1 MLRQAQYDVLF
12 QSIRINIPTICN
24 EHTPD
29 TAESRSGRRLGP
41 HIMSKQNTV
50 AIVGRPNVGK
60 STLFNRL
67 VGQRKAI
74 MDNESGVTRDRHY
87 GYGDWI
93 GKNFT
98 VIDTGGYV
106 HNSEDIFEGEI
117 NKQVKLAIEEA
128 DVVLFMVD
136 AEAGV
141 HGLDEEFAHVLRR
154 YLGKKPIYLVAN
166 KADTNLRA
174 NGVGEFYSLGL
185 GNDEIFAIS
194 SQNGHGTGELLDAMV
209 SHFDD
214 PGIEEPESE
223 IPRIAV
229 VGRPNVGKSSLV
241 NLLLGEDR
249 SIVTDI
255 AGTTRDAI
263 SARYNAFGKE
273 FILVDTAGLRRK
285 AKVSEDIEF
294 YANMR
299 SLRALEEA
307 DVCIVMLDASR
318 GIEAQD
324 VNIITLADKN
334 RKGIVIL
341 VNKWDLV
348 ENKDTNT
355 AKEFEAKILEKI
367 APIAYIPVIFIS
379 VLNKQRVHKA
389 IETAIEVYQN
399 KRRKIPTSQLNDV
412 MLAEI
417 EKYGPPALKGKMI
430 RIKYV
435 TQLPTHNPVFA
446 FFANLPQYVQTNY
459 VRYLENRMREHFDF
473 TGVPIGIVFRK
484 K

>member
-1 MLRQAQYDVLF
+1 
-12 QSIRINIPTICN
+12 
-24 EHTPD
+24 
-29 TAESRSGRRLGP
+29 
-41 HIMSKQNTV
+41 MSKQNTI

-128 DVVLFMVD
+128 DVILFMVD

-154 YLGKKPIYLVAN
+154 YISKKPIYMVAN

-185 GNDEIFAIS
+185 GDGEIYAIS
-194 SQNGHGTGELLDAMV
+194 SANGHGTGELLDAV
-209 SHFDD
+209 VANFEE
-214 PGIEEPESE
+214 PGEEEPESE

-249 SIVTDI
+249 SIVTEI
-255 AGTTRDAI
+255 AGTTRDSI

-285 AKVSEDIEF
+285 AKVSEDVEF

-299 SLRALEEA
+299 SLRALEEC

-348 ENKDTNT
+348 ENKETNT
-355 AKEFEAKILEKI
+355 AKDFEAKILEKI
-367 APIAYIPVIFIS
+367 APIAYIPVVFIS

-389 IETAIEVYQN
+389 IETAIEVYHN
-399 KRRKIPTSQLNDV
+399 KRRKIPTSQLNDI
-412 MLAEI
+412 MLKEI

-473 TGVPIGIVFRK
+473 TGVPIGILFRK

>member
-1 MLRQAQYDVLF
+1 
-12 QSIRINIPTICN
+12 
-24 EHTPD
+24 
-29 TAESRSGRRLGP
+29 
-41 HIMSKQNTV
+41 MSKQNTI

-128 DVVLFMVD
+128 DVILFMVD

-154 YLGKKPIYLVAN
+154 YVGKKPIYLVAN

-185 GNDEIFAIS
+185 GDGEIYAIS
-194 SQNGHGTGELLDAMV
+194 SANGHGTGELLDAVV
-209 SHFDD
+209 SNFSE
-214 PGIEEPESE
+214 PGEEEPESE

-249 SIVTDI
+249 SIVTEI
-255 AGTTRDAI
+255 AGTTRDSI

-285 AKVSEDIEF
+285 AKVSEDVEF

-341 VNKWDLV
+341 VNKWDLI
-348 ENKDTNT
+348 EDKDTNT

-389 IETAIEVYQN
+389 IETAIEVYHN

-412 MLAEI
+412 MLKEI

-459 VRYLENRMREHFDF
+459 TRYLENRMREHFDF
-473 TGVPIGIVFRK
+473 TGVPIGIVYRK

>member
-1 MLRQAQYDVLF
+1 
-12 QSIRINIPTICN
+12 
-24 EHTPD
+24 
-29 TAESRSGRRLGP
+29 
-41 HIMSKQNTV
+41 MSKQNTI

-128 DVVLFMVD
+128 DVILFMVD

-154 YLGKKPIYLVAN
+154 YISKKPIYMVAN

-185 GNDEIFAIS
+185 GDGEIYAIS
-194 SQNGHGTGELLDAMV
+194 SANGHGTGELLDAV
-209 SHFDD
+209 VANFED
-214 PGIEEPESE
+214 PGEEEPESE

-249 SIVTDI
+249 SIVTEI
-255 AGTTRDAI
+255 AGTTRDSI

-285 AKVSEDIEF
+285 AKVSEDVEF

-299 SLRALEEA
+299 SLRALEEC

-348 ENKDTNT
+348 ENKETNT
-355 AKEFEAKILEKI
+355 AKDFEAKILEKI
-367 APIAYIPVIFIS
+367 APIAYIPVVFIS

-389 IETAIEVYQN
+389 IETAIEVYHN
-399 KRRKIPTSQLNDV
+399 KRRKIPTSQLNDI
-412 MLAEI
+412 MLKEI

-473 TGVPIGIVFRK
+473 TGVPIGILFRK

>member
-1 MLRQAQYDVLF
+1 
-12 QSIRINIPTICN
+12 
-24 EHTPD
+24 
-29 TAESRSGRRLGP
+29 
-41 HIMSKQNTV
+41 MSKQNTI

-154 YLGKKPIYLVAN
+154 YIGKKPIYMVAN

-185 GNDEIFAIS
+185 GDGEIYAVS
-194 SQNGHGTGELLDAMV
+194 SANGHGTGELLDAV
-209 SHFDD
+209 VTHFDD
-214 PGIEEPESE
+214 PGVEEPESD

-255 AGTTRDAI
+255 AGTTRDSI
-263 SARYNAFGKE
+263 SARYNAFGNE

-285 AKVSEDIEF
+285 AKVSEDVEF

-299 SLRALEEA
+299 SLRALEEC

-318 GIEAQD
+318 GVEAQD
-324 VNIITLADKN
+324 VNIISLADKN

-348 ENKDTNT
+348 ENKETNT
-355 AKEFEAKILEKI
+355 AKDFEAKILEKI

-389 IETAIEVYQN
+389 IETAVEVFHN

-412 MLAEI
+412 MLKEI

-430 RIKYV
+430 RIKYA

-446 FFANLPQYVQTNY
+446 FFCNLPQYVQANY
-459 VRYLENRMREHFDF
+459 TRYLENRMREHFDF
-473 TGVPIGIVFRK
+473 SGVPIGIVFRK

>member
-1 MLRQAQYDVLF
+1 
-12 QSIRINIPTICN
+12 
-24 EHTPD
+24 
-29 TAESRSGRRLGP
+29 
-41 HIMSKQNTV
+41 MSTQNTI

-136 AEAGV
+136 ADAGV

-154 YLGKKPIYLVAN
+154 YIGKKPIYLVAN

-185 GNDEIFAIS
+185 GDGEIYAIS
-194 SQNGHGTGELLDAMV
+194 SANGHGTGELLDAVV
-209 SHFDD
+209 SHFED
-214 PGIEEPESE
+214 PGVEEPESD

-249 SIVTDI
+249 SIVTEI
-255 AGTTRDAI
+255 AGTTRDSI
-263 SARYNAFGKE
+263 SARYNAFGNE

-285 AKVSEDIEF
+285 AKVSEDVEF

-299 SLRALEEA
+299 SLRALEEC

-324 VNIITLADKN
+324 VNIISLADKN

-348 ENKDTNT
+348 ENKETNT
-355 AKEFEAKILEKI
+355 AKDFEAKILEKI
-367 APIAYIPVIFIS
+367 APISYIPVIFIS

-389 IETAIEVYQN
+389 IETAIEVYHN
-399 KRRKIPTSQLNDV
+399 KRRKIPTSQLNDI
-412 MLAEI
+412 MLKEI

-430 RIKYV
+430 RIKYA

-446 FFANLPQYVQTNY
+446 FFCNLPQYVQANY
-459 VRYLENRMREHFDF
+459 TRYLENRMREHFDF

>member
-1 MLRQAQYDVLF
+1 
-12 QSIRINIPTICN
+12 
-24 EHTPD
+24 
-29 TAESRSGRRLGP
+29 
-41 HIMSKQNTV
+41 MSTQNTI

-154 YLGKKPIYLVAN
+154 YIGKKPIYLVAN

-174 NGVGEFYSLGL
+174 NGVGEFYALGL
-185 GNDEIFAIS
+185 GGDEIFAIS
-194 SQNGHGTGELLDAMV
+194 SANGHGTGELLDAV
-209 SHFDD
+209 ASHFDE
-214 PGIEEPESE
+214 PGVEEPESE

-255 AGTTRDAI
+255 AGTTRDSI

-299 SLRALEEA
+299 SLRALEEC

-348 ENKDTNT
+348 ENKETNT
-355 AKEFEAKILEKI
+355 SKDFEAKIMEKI

-389 IETAIEVYQN
+389 IETAIEVYHN

-412 MLAEI
+412 MLKEI

-446 FFANLPQYVQTNY
+446 FFANLPQYVQANY
-459 VRYLENRMREHFDF
+459 TRYLENRMREHFDF

>member
-1 MLRQAQYDVLF
+1 
-12 QSIRINIPTICN
+12 
-24 EHTPD
+24 
-29 TAESRSGRRLGP
+29 
-41 HIMSKQNTV
+41 MSKQNTI

-128 DVVLFMVD
+128 DVILFMVD

-154 YLGKKPIYLVAN
+154 YIGKKPIYMVAN

-185 GNDEIFAIS
+185 GDGEIYAIS
-194 SQNGHGTGELLDAMV
+194 SANGHGTGELLDAVV
-209 SHFDD
+209 SNFDE
-214 PGIEEPESE
+214 PGEEEPESE

-249 SIVTDI
+249 SIVTEI
-255 AGTTRDAI
+255 AGTTRDSI

-285 AKVSEDIEF
+285 AKVSEDVEF

-299 SLRALEEA
+299 SLRALEEC

-348 ENKDTNT
+348 ENKETNT
-355 AKEFEAKILEKI
+355 SKDFEAKILEKI
-367 APIAYIPVIFIS
+367 APIAYIPVVFIS

-389 IETAIEVYQN
+389 IETAIEVYHN
-399 KRRKIPTSQLNDV
+399 KRRKIPTSQLNDI
-412 MLAEI
+412 MLKEI

-473 TGVPIGIVFRK
+473 TGVPIGILFRK

>member
-1 MLRQAQYDVLF
+1 M
-12 QSIRINIPTICN
+12 SNTI
-24 EHTPD
+24 
-29 TAESRSGRRLGP
+29 
-41 HIMSKQNTV
+41 

-87 GYGDWI
+87 GHGDWI
-93 GKNFT
+93 GKNFV

-106 HNSEDIFEGEI
+106 HGSDDIFEGEI
-117 NKQVKLAIEEA
+117 RKQVKLAIDEA

-136 AEAGV
+136 ADAGV
-141 HGLDEEFAHVLRR
+141 HGLDEEFAQVLRP
-154 YLGKKPIYLVAN
+154 YLGKKPILLVAN
-166 KADTNLRA
+166 KADTNARA
-174 NGVGEFYSLGL
+174 HASGEFYALGM
-185 GNDEIFAIS
+185 GDGEIFAIS
-194 SQNGHGTGELLDAMV
+194 SANGHGTGELLDEV
-209 SHFDD
+209 VRHF
-214 PGIEEPESE
+214 PEAGEEEPDSGV
-223 IPRIAV
+223 PKIAV
-229 VGRPNVGKSSLV
+229 VGRPNVGKSSFV
-241 NLLLGEDR
+241 NLLLGTDR

-263 SARYNAFGKE
+263 STRYNVFGHD

-299 SLRALEEA
+299 SLRALEEC
-307 DVCIVMLDASR
+307 DVCVVLIDATR
-318 GIEAQD
+318 GIESQD
-324 VNIITLADKN
+324 VNIIGLADKN
-334 RKGIVIL
+334 RKGVVIL

-348 ENKDTNT
+348 ENKETNT
-355 AKEFEAKILEKI
+355 TKEFEEKI
-367 APIAYIPVIFIS
+367 YSKLAPIAYPPIVFIS
-379 VLNKQRVHKA
+379 VLTKQRVHKA
-389 IETAIEVYQN
+389 IETAVEVFEN

-412 MLAEI
+412 MLKEI
-417 EKYGPPALKGKMI
+417 ERYPPPALKGKLV

-446 FFANLPQYVQTNY
+446 FFCNLPQYVQDSY
-459 VRYLENRMREHFDF
+459 ARYLENRMREHFDF
-473 TGVPIGIVFRK
+473 KGVPIGIVFRK

>member
-1 MLRQAQYDVLF
+1 M
-12 QSIRINIPTICN
+12 SI
-24 EHTPD
+24 
-29 TAESRSGRRLGP
+29 
-41 HIMSKQNTV
+41 QNTI

-128 DVVLFMVD
+128 DVILFMVD

-154 YLGKKPIYLVAN
+154 YIGKKPIYLVAN

-185 GNDEIFAIS
+185 GDGEIYAVS
-194 SQNGHGTGELLDAMV
+194 SANGHGTGELLDAVV
-209 SHFDD
+209 SNFDE
-214 PGIEEPESE
+214 PGVEEPESE

-255 AGTTRDAI
+255 AGTTRDSI
-263 SARYNAFGKE
+263 SARYNAFGNE

-285 AKVSEDIEF
+285 AKVSEDVEF

-299 SLRALEEA
+299 SLRALEEC

-348 ENKDTNT
+348 ENKETNT
-355 AKEFEAKILEKI
+355 SKDFEAKILEKI

-389 IETAIEVYQN
+389 IETAIEVYHN

-412 MLAEI
+412 MLKEI

-446 FFANLPQYVQTNY
+446 FFANLPQYVQANY
-459 VRYLENRMREHFDF
+459 TRYLENRMREHFDF

>member
-1 MLRQAQYDVLF
+1 
-12 QSIRINIPTICN
+12 
-24 EHTPD
+24 
-29 TAESRSGRRLGP
+29 
-41 HIMSKQNTV
+41 MSKQNTV

-154 YLGKKPIYLVAN
+154 YIGKKPIYLVAN
-166 KADTNLRA
+166 KADTNVRA

-185 GNDEIFAIS
+185 GDGEIYAVS
-194 SQNGHGTGELLDAMV
+194 SANGHGTGELLDAV
-209 SHFDD
+209 VANFDD
-214 PGIEEPESE
+214 PGEEEPESE

-249 SIVTDI
+249 SIVTEI
-255 AGTTRDAI
+255 AGTTRDSI

-285 AKVSEDIEF
+285 AKVSEDVEF

-299 SLRALEEA
+299 SLRALEEC

-348 ENKDTNT
+348 ENKETNT
-355 AKEFEAKILEKI
+355 SKDFEAKILEKI
-367 APIAYIPVIFIS
+367 APIAYIPVVFIS

-389 IETAIEVYQN
+389 IETAIEVYHN
-399 KRRKIPTSQLNDV
+399 KRRKIPTSQLNDI
-412 MLAEI
+412 MLKEI

-459 VRYLENRMREHFDF
+459 TRYLENRMREHFDF
-473 TGVPIGIVFRK
+473 TGVPIGILFRK

>member
-1 MLRQAQYDVLF
+1 
-12 QSIRINIPTICN
+12 
-24 EHTPD
+24 
-29 TAESRSGRRLGP
+29 
-41 HIMSKQNTV
+41 MSKQNTV

-136 AEAGV
+136 ADAGV

-185 GNDEIFAIS
+185 GDGEIFAIS
-194 SQNGHGTGELLDAMV
+194 SQNGHGTGELLDAVV

-255 AGTTRDAI
+255 AGTTRDSI

-285 AKVSEDIEF
+285 AKVSEDVEF

-348 ENKDTNT
+348 ADKDTNT

-367 APIAYIPVIFIS
+367 APISYIPVIFIS

-389 IETAIEVYQN
+389 IETAIEVYHN

-412 MLAEI
+412 MLKEI

-459 VRYLENRMREHFDF
+459 TRYLENRMREHFDF

>member
-1 MLRQAQYDVLF
+1 
-12 QSIRINIPTICN
+12 
-24 EHTPD
+24 
-29 TAESRSGRRLGP
+29 
-41 HIMSKQNTV
+41 MSTQNTI

-136 AEAGV
+136 ADAGV

-154 YLGKKPIYLVAN
+154 YMGKKPIYLVAN

-185 GNDEIFAIS
+185 GDGEIFAIS
-194 SQNGHGTGELLDAMV
+194 SANGHGTGELLDAVV

-214 PGIEEPESE
+214 PGVEEPESE

-255 AGTTRDAI
+255 AGTTRDSI
-263 SARYNAFGKE
+263 SARYNAFGNE

-285 AKVSEDIEF
+285 AKVTEDVEF

-348 ENKDTNT
+348 EDKQTNT
-355 AKEFEAKILEKI
+355 AKEFEEKI
-367 APIAYIPVIFIS
+367 MEKLAPIAYPPVIFIS

-389 IETAIEVYQN
+389 IETAIEVFQN

-412 MLAEI
+412 MLKEI
-417 EKYGPPALKGKMI
+417 ERYGPPAVKGKMI

-446 FFANLPQYVQTNY
+446 FFCNLPQYVTASY
-459 VRYLENRMREHFDF
+459 TRYLENRMREQFDF
-473 TGVPIGIVFRK
+473 KGVPIGIVFRK

>member
-1 MLRQAQYDVLF
+1 M
-12 QSIRINIPTICN
+12 SIKNTI
-24 EHTPD
+24 
-29 TAESRSGRRLGP
+29 
-41 HIMSKQNTV
+41 

-154 YLGKKPIYLVAN
+154 YVGKKPIYLVAN

-185 GNDEIFAIS
+185 GGDEIFAIS
-194 SQNGHGTGELLDAMV
+194 SANGHGTGELLDAV
-209 SHFDD
+209 VRHFDD
-214 PGIEEPESE
+214 PGVEEPESD

-263 SARYNAFGKE
+263 SARYNAFGNE

-299 SLRALEEA
+299 SLRALEEC

-348 ENKDTNT
+348 EDKQTNT

-389 IETAIEVYQN
+389 IETAIEVYHN
-399 KRRKIPTSQLNDV
+399 KRRKIPTSQLNDI
-412 MLAEI
+412 MLKEI

-430 RIKYV
+430 RIKYA

-446 FFANLPQYVQTNY
+446 FFCNLPQYVQENY
-459 VRYLENRMREHFDF
+459 TRYLENRMREHFDF

>member
-1 MLRQAQYDVLF
+1 M
-12 QSIRINIPTICN
+12 SNTI
-24 EHTPD
+24 
-29 TAESRSGRRLGP
+29 
-41 HIMSKQNTV
+41 

-87 GYGDWI
+87 GHGDWI

-106 HNSEDIFEGEI
+106 HGSDDIFEGEI
-117 NKQVKLAIEEA
+117 RKQVKLAIDEA

-136 AEAGV
+136 ADAGV
-141 HGLDEEFAHVLRR
+141 HGLDEEFAQVLRP
-154 YLGKKPIYLVAN
+154 YLNKKPILLVAN
-166 KADTNLRA
+166 KADTNARA
-174 NGVGEFYSLGL
+174 HASGEFYALGM
-185 GNDEIFAIS
+185 GDGEIFAIS
-194 SQNGHGTGELLDAMV
+194 SANGHGTGELLDEV
-209 SHFDD
+209 VRHF
-214 PGIEEPESE
+214 PEAGEEEPDSGV
-223 IPRIAV
+223 PKIAV
-229 VGRPNVGKSSLV
+229 VGRPNVGKSSFV
-241 NLLLGEDR
+241 NLLLGTER

-263 SARYNAFGKE
+263 STRYNVFGHD

-299 SLRALEEA
+299 SLRALEEC
-307 DVCIVMLDASR
+307 DVCVVLIDATR
-318 GIEAQD
+318 GIESQD
-324 VNIITLADKN
+324 VNIIGLADKN
-334 RKGIVIL
+334 RKGVVIL

-348 ENKDTNT
+348 ENKETNT
-355 AKEFEAKILEKI
+355 TKEFEEKI
-367 APIAYIPVIFIS
+367 YSKLAPIAYPPIVFIS
-379 VLNKQRVHKA
+379 VLTKQRVHKA
-389 IETAIEVYQN
+389 IETAVQVFEN

-412 MLAEI
+412 MLKEI
-417 EKYGPPALKGKMI
+417 ERYPPPALKGKLV

-446 FFANLPQYVQTNY
+446 FFCNLPQYVQDSY
-459 VRYLENRMREHFDF
+459 ARYLENRMREHFDF
-473 TGVPIGIVFRK
+473 KGVPIGIVFRK

>member
-1 MLRQAQYDVLF
+1 
-12 QSIRINIPTICN
+12 
-24 EHTPD
+24 
-29 TAESRSGRRLGP
+29 
-41 HIMSKQNTV
+41 MSTQNTI

-154 YLGKKPIYLVAN
+154 YVGKKPIYLVAN

-185 GNDEIFAIS
+185 GGDEIFAIS
-194 SQNGHGTGELLDAMV
+194 SANGHGTGELLDAV
-209 SHFDD
+209 VRHFDD
-214 PGIEEPESE
+214 PGVEEPESD

-263 SARYNAFGKE
+263 SARYNAFGNE

-299 SLRALEEA
+299 SLRALEEC

-348 ENKDTNT
+348 EDKQTNT

-389 IETAIEVYQN
+389 IETAIEVYHN
-399 KRRKIPTSQLNDV
+399 KRRKIPTSQLNDI
-412 MLAEI
+412 MLKEI

-430 RIKYV
+430 RIKYA

-446 FFANLPQYVQTNY
+446 FFCNLPQYVQENY
-459 VRYLENRMREHFDF
+459 TRYLENRMREHFDF

>member
-1 MLRQAQYDVLF
+1 MK
-12 QSIRINIPTICN
+12 NTI
-24 EHTPD
+24 
-29 TAESRSGRRLGP
+29 
-41 HIMSKQNTV
+41 

-128 DVVLFMVD
+128 DVILFMVD

-154 YLGKKPIYLVAN
+154 YIGKKPIYMVAN

-185 GNDEIFAIS
+185 GDGEIYAIS
-194 SQNGHGTGELLDAMV
+194 SANGHGTGELLDAVV
-209 SHFDD
+209 SHFDE
-214 PGIEEPESE
+214 PGVEEPESD

-255 AGTTRDAI
+255 AGTTRDSI
-263 SARYNAFGKE
+263 SARYNAFGNE

-299 SLRALEEA
+299 SLRALEEC

-318 GIEAQD
+318 GVEAQD

-348 ENKDTNT
+348 EDKNTNS
-355 AKEFEAKILEKI
+355 AKEFEAKIMEKI
-367 APIAYIPVIFIS
+367 APIAYVPVIFIS

-389 IETAIEVYQN
+389 IETAIEVYHN

-412 MLAEI
+412 MLKEI

-430 RIKYV
+430 RIKYA

-446 FFANLPQYVQTNY
+446 FFCNLPQYVQANY
-459 VRYLENRMREHFDF
+459 TRYLENRMREHFDF

>member
-1 MLRQAQYDVLF
+1 
-12 QSIRINIPTICN
+12 
-24 EHTPD
+24 
-29 TAESRSGRRLGP
+29 
-41 HIMSKQNTV
+41 MSKQNTV

-136 AEAGV
+136 ADAGV

-154 YLGKKPIYLVAN
+154 YMGKKPIYLVAN

-185 GNDEIFAIS
+185 GDGEIFAIS
-194 SQNGHGTGELLDAMV
+194 SQNGHGTGELLDAVV

-255 AGTTRDAI
+255 AGTTRDSI

-285 AKVSEDIEF
+285 AKVSEDVEF

-367 APIAYIPVIFIS
+367 APILYIPVIFIS

-389 IETAIEVYQN
+389 IETAIEVYHN

-412 MLAEI
+412 MLKEI

-459 VRYLENRMREHFDF
+459 TRYLENRMREHFDF

>member
-1 MLRQAQYDVLF
+1 M
-12 QSIRINIPTICN
+12 SI
-24 EHTPD
+24 
-29 TAESRSGRRLGP
+29 
-41 HIMSKQNTV
+41 QNTI

-136 AEAGV
+136 AESGV

-154 YLGKKPIYLVAN
+154 YIGKKPIYLVAN

-185 GNDEIFAIS
+185 GDGEIYAVS
-194 SQNGHGTGELLDAMV
+194 SANGHGTGELLDAVV
-209 SHFDD
+209 SNFDE
-214 PGIEEPESE
+214 PGVEEPESE

-255 AGTTRDAI
+255 AGTTRDSI
-263 SARYNAFGKE
+263 SARYNAFGNE

-285 AKVSEDIEF
+285 AKVSEDVEF

-299 SLRALEEA
+299 SLRALEEC

-348 ENKDTNT
+348 ENKETNT
-355 AKEFEAKILEKI
+355 SKDFEAKILEKI
-367 APIAYIPVIFIS
+367 APIAYIPVVFIS

-389 IETAIEVYQN
+389 IETAIEVYHN

-412 MLAEI
+412 MLKEI

-446 FFANLPQYVQTNY
+446 FFANLPQYVQANY
-459 VRYLENRMREHFDF
+459 TRYLENRMREHFDF

>member
-1 MLRQAQYDVLF
+1 M
-12 QSIRINIPTICN
+12 SIKNTI
-24 EHTPD
+24 
-29 TAESRSGRRLGP
+29 
-41 HIMSKQNTV
+41 

-106 HNSEDIFEGEI
+106 HNSADIFEGEI
-117 NKQVKLAIEEA
+117 NKQVKLAMEEA
-128 DVVLFMVD
+128 DVILFMVD
-136 AEAGV
+136 AEAGL
-141 HGLDEEFAHVLRR
+141 HGLDEEFAAVLRP
-154 YLGKKPIYLVAN
+154 YMGKKPLYIVAN

-174 NGVGEFYSLGL
+174 QGAGEFYALGL
-185 GNDEIFAIS
+185 GDGEIFAVS
-194 SQNGHGTGELLDAMV
+194 SQNGHGTGELLDAIA
-209 SHFDD
+209 SHFDE
-214 PGIEEPESE
+214 PGVEEPESD

-229 VGRPNVGKSSLV
+229 LGRPNVGKSSLV

-255 AGTTRDAI
+255 AGTTRDSI
-263 SARYNAFGKE
+263 SARYNAFGNE

-299 SLRALEEA
+299 SLRALEEC

-348 ENKDTNT
+348 EDKQTNT
-355 AKEFEAKILEKI
+355 SKDFEAKIMEKL
-367 APIAYIPVIFIS
+367 APIAYVPVVFIS

-389 IETAIEVYQN
+389 IETAIEVYTN

-412 MLAEI
+412 MLKEI

-430 RIKYV
+430 RIKYA

-446 FFANLPQYVQTNY
+446 FFCNLPQYVQANY
-459 VRYLENRMREHFDF
+459 TRYLENRLREHFDF
-473 TGVPIGIVFRK
+473 TGVPVGIVFRK